1 MKIFNEDEIPEVT
14 PEVTPATPAEGEGA
28 VAQ

>member
-1 MKIFNEDEIPEVT
+1 MKIFNEDETPEVT
-14 PEVTPATPAEGEGA
+14 PEVVPATPAEGEGA